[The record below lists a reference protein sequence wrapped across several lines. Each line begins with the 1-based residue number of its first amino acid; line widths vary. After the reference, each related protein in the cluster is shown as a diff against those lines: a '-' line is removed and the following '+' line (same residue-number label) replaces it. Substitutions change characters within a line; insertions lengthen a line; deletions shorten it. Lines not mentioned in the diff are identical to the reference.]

1 MNVSRETAERLAR
14 YGQLIE
20 RWNPRINLVA
30 PATIADLQQRH
41 IADSLQISNYITPK
55 SGLWADLGS
64 GGGLPG
70 IVLAVAFA
78 DLDTRFVLVESDQ
91 RKATFLRTCIRE
103 LGLSNAT
110 VQNARIEAIDP
121 LNAAYLSA
129 RALAPLPK
137 LMPYLQ
143 QHLAAEG
150 RAFLMKGRN
159 WQQELG
165 EARSNWRFDVETHP
179 SNTQDG
185 SAILE
190 ISGVSHV

>member
-1 MNVSRETAERLAR
+1 MIVSRETSERLAA
-14 YGQLIE
+14 YEVLIQ

-30 PATIADLQQRH
+30 PATLPHIGQRH
-41 IADSLQISNYITPK
+41 IDDSLQIADHIIPQGGT
-55 SGLWADLGS
+55 WVDLGS

-70 IVLAVAFA
+70 IVMAIAFA
-78 DLDTRFVLVESDQ
+78 DHDVRFVMVESDQ
-91 RKATFLRTCIRE
+91 RKAAFLRTCVRE
-103 LGLSNAT
+103 LGLAKVT
-110 VQNARIEAIDP
+110 IENARIELVPP

-143 QHLAAEG
+143 QHLASDG

-159 WQQELG
+159 WQAEVDAARQSFRFEI
-165 EARSNWRFDVETHP
+165 EAHP
-179 SNTQDG
+179 SKTQDG

-190 ISGVSHV
+190 ISGVSDV